1 MIKELIALACC
12 DNPTEREYFCQMI
25 TYRTSSIHN
34 ATCTFYLQG
43 CSINVKHGTRCAMGK
58 VVGKQK
64 KPKRGGILMYY
75 YKFAVLGYLSLI
87 IMA

>member
-1 MIKELIALACC
+1 
-12 DNPTEREYFCQMI
+12 
-25 TYRTSSIHN
+25 
-34 ATCTFYLQG
+34 
-43 CSINVKHGTRCAMGK
+43 MGK